1 MFRTPTPPPQPPAP
15 RFKTLRPGEKID
27 LSMYEASVASL
38 RDQCD
43 RLMGSVEEMRLENG
57 ELAKERDYYKNFWL
71 TTKNYH
77 EVMSQLNAATSQA
90 PAPYAPGYNATA
102 PSYNHPTAPLY
113 PQLTP
118 GPSGMPMQLMGN
130 YPGYAGQYMP
140 TASQYYESP
149 YGQPPSAPPSAQ
161 PKPQQNA
168 TSISNEPRPG
178 MRMTPP
184 PTATPSQNLT
194 GTNVTPQP
202 AITNAAPPQPA
213 ITNTA
218 PQPATPKREAMKSI
232 DAYFGKSSGDNRV
245 KASGKGIE
253 QETWP
258 TPKSD
263 LKGGDGN
270 KDGNKDE
277 DGEGNKDGDGDGDG
291 RKDGDG
297 DGDGRKDEDGDGDG
311 DGGEKSRGGG
321 ELSSDWLL

>member
-1 MFRTPTPPPQPPAP
+1 
-15 RFKTLRPGEKID
+15 
-27 LSMYEASVASL
+27 MYEASVASL

-43 RLMGSVEEMRLENG
+43 SLMGSVEEMRLENG

-130 YPGYAGQYMP
+130 YPGYAGQYVSGG
-140 TASQYYESP
+140 SQYYESP

-194 GTNVTPQP
+194 GANVTPQP
-202 AITNAAPPQPA
+202 AITNAAP
-213 ITNTA
+213 
-218 PQPATPKREAMKSI
+218 QPATPRREAMKSI

-253 QETWP
+253 QETLP

-263 LKGGDGN
+263 LKGWDGN
-270 KDGNKDE
+270 KDGDGDGNKDE
-277 DGEGNKDGDGDGDG
+277 DGDRSKDGDGDRSKDGDGDGNKDGDGDGDG
-291 RKDGDG
+291 
-297 DGDGRKDEDGDGDG
+297 
-311 DGGEKSRGGG
+311 GEKAYGGG
-321 ELSSDWLL
+321 DLSREDTSEWLM